1 MVAAPDRN
9 ASAAATAA
17 PIAPHTAGPPP
28 ADPPP
33 ADPPL
38 VPALATMMAVQ
49 AVISMAVFAPGV
61 VAPRIGLDPSTLGL
75 FSTVVFAVAALA
87 APKSGAMVARLG
99 PMGVVAACCLATA
112 LAMLAASAGSLAGLL
127 VAGALIGF
135 AFGPETPASTT
146 LLGRLT
152 PPARRSFV
160 FSVRQTGNQ
169 IGAAIGSV
177 ALPALVAVVEPRLGY
192 GLVAVLAGA
201 VAVLCWRMAPRYD
214 RTVAATGASAR
225 MPLADLF
232 RSRPLGTLAL
242 ASAAFGAMQLG
253 LNTFFVSHAVTGLGH
268 PHVAAGFALGVA
280 QIAGLVG
287 RLGWGAAVSWVGT
300 PRGVIAGLGIGMSVA
315 AATLAL
321 AGPALPFWALVLL
334 AALFGTTASGWNGLF
349 VAEMARLAPPG
360 RVAETTGAVLTVTY
374 LGLLAGPG
382 LVAATAAAGGLG
394 LSFLVLAGVS
404 MLGTLALIA
413 GGRP

>member
-1 MVAAPDRN
+1 
-9 ASAAATAA
+9 
-17 PIAPHTAGPPP
+17 
-28 ADPPP
+28 
-33 ADPPL
+33 
-38 VPALATMMAVQ
+38 MMAVQ

-87 APKSGAMVARLG
+87 APKSGVLVARLG

-112 LAMLAASAGSLAGLL
+112 LAMLAAAAGSLAGLIA
-127 VAGALIGF
+127 AGALIGF

-152 PPARRSFV
+152 KPARRSFV

-177 ALPALVAVVEPRLGY
+177 ALPALVAVVDPRLGY

-201 VAVLCWRMAPRYD
+201 VAILCWRMAPRYD
-214 RTVAATGASAR
+214 RTVAAAGASAR
-225 MPLADLF
+225 MPLAALF
-232 RSRPLGTLAL
+232 RSRPLATLAL

-280 QIAGLVG
+280 QIAGLAG
-287 RLGWGAAVSWVGT
+287 RLGWGAAVGWIGT
-300 PRGVIAGLGIGMSVA
+300 PRGVIAGLGIGMTVA

-334 AALFGTTASGWNGLF
+334 AAMFGTTASGWNGLF
-349 VAEMARLAPPG
+349 VAEMARLAPDG

-374 LGLLAGPG
+374 LGLLVGPG
-382 LVAATAAAGGLG
+382 LVAATAAVGGLG
-394 LSFLVLAGVS
+394 LSFLVLAGIS
-404 MLGTLALIA
+404 ALGTAALIA